1 MRINEAEKRLRA
13 IIDNA
18 TDGIATIN
26 DRGIIESV
34 NSACLELFGYSSEEL
49 IGQNI
54 SILMPQEHAH
64 RHDGYIQSYL
74 TSGHAKVIGIGRE
87 LMGKRKDGSL
97 LPIRLGVSEVK
108 INDKSIFTGI
118 IQDLTEIKE
127 AQHKIEKLNQEL
139 ENKVSQRTQELENVV
154 NQLLSTNKTL
164 NVKIEE
170 EQKIK
175 SLLQNRELELAQA
188 LNKEKVLNDM
198 KSRFVSLASHEF
210 RTPLTAIKSSASI
223 IEKYIHEEDQ
233 EKRAKHLGKI
243 KRSVV
248 ELTGIL
254 NDFLSLNKLDEGKV
268 SINKDSIN
276 IDTILLTIQEDL
288 SNILKKNQKFIYH
301 KYGDIRNVY
310 TDSKY
315 LNIILKNLIGNA
327 IKYSEKPIEIR
338 VFYKTHSVTIE
349 IEDRGIGI
357 SKADQQHLFQRFF
370 RAQNAVNIQGT
381 GIGLNIV
388 KEYVDLLNFSID
400 YKSELN
406 EGTTF
411 SVTIPYE

>member
-34 NSACLELFGYSSEEL
+34 NSACVELFGYSSEEL

-74 TSGHAKVIGIGRE
+74 TSGQAKVIGIGRE
-87 LMGKRKDGSL
+87 LIGKRKDGSL
-97 LPIRLGVSEVK
+97 LPVRLGVSEVK

-127 AQHKIEKLNQEL
+127 AQQKIEKLNQEL
-139 ENKVSQRTQELENVV
+139 EHKVSQRTQELENVV

-170 EQKIK
+170 EQKMK
-175 SLLQNRELELAQA
+175 ALLQNRELELAQA

-233 EKRAKHLGKI
+233 EKRTKHLGKI

-268 SINKDSIN
+268 SINKDSIS
-276 IDTILLTIQEDL
+276 IDAILLTIQEDL

-301 KYGDIRNVY
+301 KYGDKRNVY

-315 LNIILKNLIGNA
+315 LNIILKNLIRNA

-338 VFYKTHSVTIE
+338 VFYKTHSVTVE

-357 SKADQQHLFQRFF
+357 PKVDQEHLFQRFF